1 MIKNFGKNAGWPK
14 LIYIHLKN
22 DIIKATESHPF
33 YVENKGW
40 LSAGT
45 LTENDKLRCSDGT
58 ILNINKIEI
67 KLLENSIKVYN
78 FEVEDWHNYF
88 VGKSRVLVHNSCSKT
103 TNGVSNPY
111 GLTSK
116 DIPSVRNGEFN
127 KFFNSLTS
135 EELDAI
141 WKDPKLRETI
151 EARLR
156 QPGRLHEWH
165 LVSRTPQFKKWNVT
179 AEQIKDLRSLTKDV
193 KFVNPKGV
201 HGGKGSTTAHNEL
214 LKIIDSSTDYDM
226 FIRRLNNWANYRLDG
241 GIDSLPKGLQL
252 K

>member
-1 MIKNFGKNAGWPK
+1 LPSGNISQESETPK
-14 LIYIHLKN
+14 LKMNLQLFAH
-22 DIIKATESHPF
+22 E
-33 YVENKGW
+33 KG
-40 LSAGT
+40 SA
-45 LTENDKLRCSDGT
+45 
-58 ILNINKIEI
+58 IE
-67 KLLENSIKVYN
+67 
-78 FEVEDWHNYF
+78 
-88 VGKSRVLVHNSCSKT
+88 
-103 TNGVSNPY
+103 GVSNPY

-141 WKDPKLRETI
+141 WKDPKLRQTI
-151 EARLR
+151 EDRLR
-156 QPGRLHEWH
+156 QPGGLHEWH
-165 LVSRTPQFKKWNVT
+165 LVSRTPQFKNWNVT
-179 AEQIKDLRSLTKDV
+179 AEQIKDLRSLTTDV

-201 HGGKGSTTAHNEL
+201 HGGRGSTTAHNEL
-214 LKIIDSSTDYDM
+214 LKIIDSSTDYDT